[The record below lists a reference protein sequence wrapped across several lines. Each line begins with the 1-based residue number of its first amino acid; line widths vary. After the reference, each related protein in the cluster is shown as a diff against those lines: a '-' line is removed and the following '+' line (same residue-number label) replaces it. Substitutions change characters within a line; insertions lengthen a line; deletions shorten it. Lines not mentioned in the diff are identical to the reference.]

1 MIDHIEKI
9 LGLGLPS
16 TELTFGQMLLRA
28 LVVFFTMLA
37 MMRLAGRRF
46 LAQRNPFD
54 TLLAFLMASMLSRD
68 INGTTAFWETLG
80 TGFVLAILYRVFAAL
95 ACKSHKF
102 GRWIKGEP
110 QVVVENGEM
119 KKAAM
124 TRHNVSEHDLH
135 EDLRLNG
142 AIDEMKQVQIAQI
155 ERNGQIS
162 VQRKPQTFSIG
173 VEKGVQTVQ
182 IQIS

>member
-1 MIDHIEKI
+1 MIGHIDKI
-9 LGLGLPS
+9 LGLGLAS

-28 LVVFFTMLA
+28 LVVFFAMLA
-37 MMRLAGRRF
+37 MMRIAGRRF

-80 TGFVLAILYRVFAAL
+80 TGFALAILYRALAAL

-110 QVVVENGEM
+110 QIVVENGEM
-119 KKAAM
+119 QKTAM
-124 TRHNVSEHDLH
+124 TRHNVSEHDLR

-142 AIDEMKQVQIAQI
+142 AIDEIKQVKIARI

-162 VQRKPQTFSIG
+162 VQRKPQIFNVS
-173 VEKGVQTVQ
+173 VEKEIQTVE
-182 IQIS
+182 IQIT